1 MNGTDLAIYRQEIQR
16 LLMSMSIKYT
26 PISDLYNQKITLQG
40 HEVDESDPLS
50 WKYYMNLQ
58 GDYHFTD
65 TVMMIRSLD
74 TSETVPFTKETL
86 RNHRATRRAYVP
98 GNPFYTALVDRYP
111 EQADLIKSIV
121 YPVID
126 IELMLEAPDLTLL
139 QYDRTILEQLE
150 QTILIQ
156 DLVRHLDYIR
166 DRWYQR
172 FLDVEIFY
180 PMAFWGSLWQNLTG
194 ALFTFRTSYIQTSF
208 AHDFH
213 IKAFLE
219 SRGIDV
225 LQGIL
230 KRDQVLFL
238 YRNIDYILNNRGKQ
252 ETLNILAR
260 NLLTEDALG
269 LVNKTISQNITD
281 SEQNACRWIPE
292 FVSRVIP
299 SNYQKLPISLPIET
313 VRDMNQKLVNAGLD
327 TDTSDDHIA
336 RQTRRM
342 GATIFNKLPTKILE
356 LKKFDQSCTKERLIW
371 NFMMDTFMYS
381 LIQNHHTP
389 THRIQDRVT
398 GIVLQ
403 LNGLDTVFL
412 LQYAIGR
419 ILDRTAKTLP
429 KQYSPKFIYKDTVT
443 EDMIPTTFYFH
454 GYAYPMKQFVDVP
467 EWIINIDYPDTP
479 ISDSA
484 RFVDHMAVMFD
495 QFLYQYQLSQT
506 TSSMLTQ
513 QAYHTAF
520 NAITKTE
527 NIPLVSETIAYND
540 WIDATPNL
548 RIIIDTF
555 ESSSKAQ
562 EFYAVLAEDIFDNL
576 LPTTEA
582 ISAYLD
588 LNRDIEKYRLLTDIF
603 RQLTSYNVA
612 FLNSNREDQIWAPLT
627 KTSYFVHGVTHT
639 HTDYMRSD
647 IPVTYRDDTHHKLRY
662 RLSDKNLFLDPHL
675 CIDIAH
681 TTLVPYMWASLP
693 HTHHLY
699 DPPGDIIEPTHHH
712 AAPMT
717 YPTGVGLSIDMDTS
731 AP

>member
-1 MNGTDLAIYRQEIQR
+1 MNITDLAIYRQEIQH
-16 LLMSMSIKYT
+16 LLMSMTIKYT
-26 PISDLYNQKITLQG
+26 PISDLYNQKLSIQG
-40 HEVDESDPLS
+40 YVVDESDPLS

-58 GDYHFTD
+58 GDYHPTD
-65 TVMMIRSLD
+65 TLMVIRSLD
-74 TSETVPFTKETL
+74 TSEEVPFTKETL
-86 RNHRATRRAYVP
+86 QNHRATRRAYVP
-98 GNPFYTALVDRYP
+98 GNSFYTALINRYP
-111 EQADLIKSIV
+111 EQSDLIKSIV
-121 YPVID
+121 YPVTD
-126 IELMLEAPDLTLL
+126 IESMLDAPDLTLL

-150 QTILIQ
+150 QSVLIQ

-172 FLDVEIFY
+172 FLDIELFY
-180 PMAFWGSLWQNLTG
+180 PMAFWGSLWQNLAG

-238 YRNIDYILNNRGKQ
+238 YRNIDYILANRGKQ
-252 ETLNILAR
+252 STLDILAR

-269 LVNKTISQNITD
+269 LVNKTISQNTSD
-281 SEQNACRWIPE
+281 SEQTDCRWTPE
-292 FVSRVIP
+292 FVSNVIP
-299 SNYQKLPISLPIET
+299 SNYQELPISLPVET

-327 TDTSDDHIA
+327 TDTSDAHIA

-371 NFMMDTFMYS
+371 NFMMDTFIYS
-381 LIQNHHTP
+381 LMQNHHTP
-389 THRIQDRVT
+389 IHRIQDRVT
-398 GIVLQ
+398 GIVLR
-403 LNGLDTVFL
+403 LSGLDTLFL

-419 ILDRTAKTLP
+419 IFDQTPETLP
-429 KQYSPKFIYKDTVT
+429 KQYSPKFIYKDNVT
-443 EDMIPTTFYFH
+443 AATIPTTFYFD
-454 GYAYPMKQFVDVP
+454 GYTYPMTQFVDIP
-467 EWIINIDYPDTP
+467 KWIKNVAYPDRP
-479 ISDSA
+479 ITDPR
-484 RFVDHMAVMFD
+484 RFVDHMAGMFD

-520 NAITKTE
+520 DAITKTDI
-527 NIPLVSETIAYND
+527 IPLLSETRSYKD
-540 WIDATPNL
+540 WIDNTSNL

-555 ESSSKAQ
+555 EESSKTQ
-562 EFYAVLAEDIFDNL
+562 EFYAAFAEDIFDNL

-582 ISAYLD
+582 VSAYLD

-612 FLNSNREDQIWAPLT
+612 FLNSNREAQIWAPLT
-627 KTSYFVHGVTHT
+627 KTSYFVHGATHT

-647 IPVTYRDDTHHKLRY
+647 IPVTYRDDTSH
-662 RLSDKNLFLDPHL
+662 RLQYTLSGTNLFLDPHL
-675 CIDIAH
+675 YMDVCH
-681 TTLVPYMWASLP
+681 STLVPYTWASRP
-693 HTHHLY
+693 HIHHLSL
-699 DPPGDIIEPTHHH
+699 PTGDNINPIHDHTTPI
-712 AAPMT
+712 T
-717 YPTGVGLSIDMDTS
+717 YPTGVGLSIDMDTTTL
-731 AP
+731 